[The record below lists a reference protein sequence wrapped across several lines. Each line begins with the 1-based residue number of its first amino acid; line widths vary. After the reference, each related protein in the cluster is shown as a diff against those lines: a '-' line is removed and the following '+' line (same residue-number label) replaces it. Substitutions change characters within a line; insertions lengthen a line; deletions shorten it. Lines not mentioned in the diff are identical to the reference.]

1 MEAVRLCASESCLA
15 PERIEDLRAR
25 LNRLEGH
32 VRAIN
37 RMLEEGRD
45 CQSLLLQVSAV
56 KAALN
61 QVTVKMLEG
70 FVEGCMACGHA
81 SAAGGESLDPLK
93 SALALALKFS

>member
-1 MEAVRLCASESCLA
+1 MEATRLCGSESCLTA
-15 PERIEDLRAR
+15 ERTAGLRAR
-25 LNRLEGH
+25 LSRLEGH

-56 KAALN
+56 KSALN
-61 QVTVKMLEG
+61 QVTIKLLEG
-70 FVEGCMACGHA
+70 YLEGCLGGGHA
-81 SAAGGESLDPLK
+81 PVGMPMDQLK